1 MLFLD
6 MAVNF
11 AVLSIQ
17 VPMEIESQ
25 GESGCRVPTF
35 SFFFSFFFSV
45 PYFSTARKW
54 IRERLISEPVCFSR
68 LSNSNCQVSVRHLL
82 QRPRF
87 VV

>member
-11 AVLSIQ
+11 AVLGIR

-35 SFFFSFFFSV
+35 SFFFSIFFLF
-45 PYFSTARKW
+45 
-54 IRERLISEPVCFSR
+54 LIFP
-68 LSNSNCQVSVRHLL
+68 RHENG
-82 QRPRF
+82 F
-87 VV
+87 END